1 MRNNKKLL
9 SYLTVVLMTSIS
21 TGALAQSLQMR
32 CPEVRDYGGYPHTTG
47 NFYEYKLDLAEGML
61 FRRYGG
67 GWSTICDKV
76 SNCTFDKRTVGIS
89 EVRMDQKKVIDRQLD
104 FLNRTE
110 KTKEWSDIKRSRLV
124 FGYESTCR

>member
-1 MRNNKKLL
+1 MQNPIN
-9 SYLTVVLMTSIS
+9 
-21 TGALAQSLQMR
+21 
-32 CPEVRDYGGYPHTTG
+32 
-47 NFYEYKLDLAEGML
+47 
-61 FRRYGG
+61 
-67 GWSTICDKV
+67 KV